1 MTTMTGIW
9 RGLVC
14 AGLLAASPTG
24 PVGAATP
31 HEAAPLL
38 TSAGPEQPTQAPPPP
53 APPSPRARAESREA
67 HAARQAAERG
77 SWVEAAG
84 TIVRPFRGGD
94 GNTLDLMNMVGDVV
108 VVGGGKGREG
118 TLSIVRSVQG
128 RGPETE
134 ALLKAFEIDV
144 AEHANR
150 VEVRT
155 RLPRTEGE
163 PRTYRARVKT
173 DYEVALP
180 AGTALELKNMKGN
193 VRVTNVAGDVRV
205 EAYAGNVVA
214 EALSRVRL
222 LRSMSGDVTLSRSV
236 VDGEANLQTVSGNVV
251 ASGVRASSLT
261 LGTVS
266 GNVQVRESSSDRA
279 LVRTVSGDIEFHGT
293 PRRAGRYEFKTH
305 AGDILVVTPTTSGFE
320 FEASTFRGEV
330 RSDLANVPTS
340 GDGARQVRGTVG
352 DGSAFFELTSFTGDI
367 RVMKKAA
374 GR

>member
-1 MTTMTGIW
+1 
-9 RGLVC
+9 
-14 AGLLAASPTG
+14 
-24 PVGAATP
+24 
-31 HEAAPLL
+31 
-38 TSAGPEQPTQAPPPP
+38 
-53 APPSPRARAESREA
+53 
-67 HAARQAAERG
+67 
-77 SWVEAAG
+77 
-84 TIVRPFRGGD
+84 
-94 GNTLDLMNMVGDVV
+94 
-108 VVGGGKGREG
+108 
-118 TLSIVRSVQG
+118 VQG

-173 DYEVALP
+173 DFEVALP